1 MWYRADLK
9 ARAKTAL
16 RVNGYWTAVL
26 VMLVILVLTGGIG
39 GAGSS
44 GGPNLEYRVEQND
57 PAMLFGQSQPL
68 NSAIG
73 FFIFSIGVL
82 VIGYSVFVAT
92 PLLVGKSRFFL
103 EHRERPSTVGRI
115 FAPFTRGYLNVVK
128 TMLLQSLIVFLWSL
142 LLIIPG
148 IIKSFQYILVPY
160 ILAENPEIEWRRAL
174 DLSRQMTD
182 GIKFKIFVLGLSFI
196 GWYLLAALTL
206 GIGLIFIAPY
216 TEATTA
222 ELYAH
227 LREQAIARG
236 VTDERE
242 LPGIA

>member
-1 MWYRADLK
+1 MWYRSDLK

-26 VMLVILVLTGGIG
+26 VMLVIMVLTGGIG

-44 GGPNLEYRVEQND
+44 GSNLEYRVEQND
-57 PAMLFGQSQPL
+57 PSAFYGQPQPL
-68 NSAIG
+68 NSVIG
-73 FFIFSIGVL
+73 FFIFSVGVL
-82 VIGYSVFVAT
+82 IIGYSIFVAT
-92 PLLVGKSRFFL
+92 PLLVGKNRFFL
-103 EHRERPSTVGRI
+103 EHRERPSTIGRI

-128 TMLLQSLIVFLWSL
+128 TMLLQSIIVFLWAL

-148 IIKSFQYILVPY
+148 IIKSFQYIFVPY

-182 GIKFKIFVLGLSFI
+182 GSKLKIFVLELSFI
-196 GWYLLAALTL
+196 GWYLLGALAL
-206 GIGLIFIAPY
+206 GIGILFVVPY
-216 TEATTA
+216 AEATTA

-242 LPGIA
+242 LPGVV

>member
-26 VMLVILVLTGGIG
+26 VMLVILLLTGGVG
-39 GAGSS
+39 GAGS
-44 GGPNLEYRVEQND
+44 GGPSQDIIEQND
-57 PAMLFGQSQPL
+57 LTMLYGQSQRL
-68 NSAIG
+68 STALS
-73 FFIFSIGVL
+73 FFIFSIAVL
-82 VIGYSVFVAT
+82 VVGYSIFVAT
-92 PLLVGKSRFFL
+92 PLLVGKNRFFL
-103 EHRERPSTVGRI
+103 EHREQPSTVGRI

-128 TMLLQSLIVFLWSL
+128 TMFLQSIIVFLWSL
-142 LLIIPG
+142 LLIVPG

-174 DLSRQMTD
+174 DLSREMTD
-182 GIKFKIFVLGLSFI
+182 GNKFRIFVLGLSFI
-196 GWYLLAALTL
+196 GWYLLGALAL
-206 GIGLIFIAPY
+206 GIGLIFVAPY
-216 TEATTA
+216 AEATMA

-227 LREQAIARG
+227 LRGQAIARG

-242 LPGIA
+242 LPGVA